1 MVLGPWFF
9 VRPSSLSLVR
19 TEDGSARSGK
29 LAFDQEEDYKGAA
42 AKYEET
48 IAICEGSR
56 SDCTDPQLTYA
67 YFFLGNSYDNQFSPA
82 RRGDATNDAMLTRA
96 IDNYKKSA
104 SIERD
109 PKIRKLAMEYL
120 VAAYGPD
127 KLDEPSQAVTLLR
140 RMIELEP
147 TEPGNYTYLSRIY
160 EEHGWYEQAE
170 HLLLTAT
177 EKRPGDPTV
186 YVTLAAF
193 YNRWGEF
200 DKTMSALFTIAE
212 HQPNNPEAFY
222 RIATYYWGKAYRD
235 FTVRDRRNSNTF
247 APASRRSTKPFRFVP
262 TIWRRSCTRD
272 SCYGCRRIWS
282 KTRRAS
288 NC

>member
-1 MVLGPWFF
+1 M
-9 VRPSSLSLVR
+9 
-19 TEDGSARSGK
+19 A
-29 LAFDQEEDYKGAA
+29 
-42 AKYEET
+42 
-48 IAICEGSR
+48 
-56 SDCTDPQLTYA
+56 
-67 YFFLGNSYDNQFSPA
+67 
-82 RRGDATNDAMLTRA
+82 
-96 IDNYKKSA
+96 
-104 SIERD
+104 
-109 PKIRKLAMEYL
+109 
-120 VAAYGPD
+120 PD

-235 FTVRDRRNSNTF
+235 FTVRDPQKLEYVRSGLEAIDKALSLRSDYMEALVYKGLLLRVQANLEQDPARQQLLITEANRLRDEAAEVERR
-247 APASRRSTKPFRFVP
+247 RREAR
-262 TIWRRSCTRD
+262 
-272 SCYGCRRIWS
+272 
-282 KTRRAS
+282 
-288 NC
+288 